1 MSEEQPDNAPNLSD
15 LITLKQA
22 AKLSGLSYSHLRL
35 LARRGDIW
43 AVRLGNSWFT
53 TAEAVTTYTSE
64 VHNPGP
70 KPGGNRK
77 SSSEDA

>member
-22 AKLSGLSYSHLRL
+22 AELSGLSYSHLRL

-53 TAEAVTTYTSE
+53 TAEAMIAYTSE
-64 VHNPGP
+64 IHNPGP
-70 KPGGNRK
+70 KPGTNKK
-77 SSSEDA
+77 SSPDDA